1 MSNEPSGLVH
11 PSTRGLE
18 PIIRTAALPKDA
30 NGNGDIFG
38 GWILSHMDIAAGVLA
53 ARPAGGRVA
62 TVAITAMTFH
72 KAVYVGDLVSIYG
85 DVVKIG
91 RTSLTVHLETWVDR
105 HRARDGHIIPPER
118 VRVTE
123 GTFVMVAIDDEGRPR
138 PVDSQGA

>member
-1 MSNEPSGLVH
+1 MSKEQQDLVH
-11 PSTRGLE
+11 PSTRGME
-18 PIIRTAALPKDA
+18 PIIRTSALPKDA

-53 ARPAGGRVA
+53 SRRARGRVA
-62 TVAITAMTFH
+62 TVAINAMTFH

-85 DVVKIG
+85 DIVKVG

-105 HRARDGHIIPPER
+105 SRARDGHSIPQER

-123 GTFVMVAIDDEGRPR
+123 GTFVMVAIDDHGQPR
-138 PVDSQGA
+138 PVPAEG